1 MKIKSLFP
9 LVLVSLLVTPVMA
22 DEQVGQ
28 PPASQTGQWTEA
40 PRQFQERRE
49 LMAQTKA
56 QRRARI
62 QEQRMNRYQE
72 KRMSRNRVNQYRQA
86 RQ

>member
-9 LVLVSLLVTPVMA
+9 LVLVSLLATPVMA
-22 DEQVGQ
+22 DEQETL
-28 PPASQTGQWTEA
+28 PSASQTGQWTEA
-40 PRQFQERRE
+40 PKQFQERRE
-49 LMAQTKA
+49 LMAQNKE

-72 KRMSRNRVNQYRQA
+72 KPMNRYRVNQYHQA
-86 RQ
+86 RR